1 MKVKFE
7 DAGVCR
13 KVMSIEVPRD
23 DVVPDYDRVLALY
36 AQSAVVPGFRRGK
49 APRAVVERHYAK
61 HIADDARDRLI
72 PKYYH
77 EALEKEKLRPVAVLD
92 VQDVVFDKNTGLSF
106 KVLLDVAPEFKLP
119 KYRKLVV
126 KAEPVEVTDKDVD
139 EILEHLRER
148 AARYEDVS
156 GRPAQLT
163 DMVQLDYDAV
173 LDGQSLDELVPGCRG
188 LGAAKDFW
196 VLLGEPEFLPGFNA
210 ALEGMET
217 GTQRDVTV
225 DFAEDYH
232 IKEVAGKKAQYNVT
246 LKNLRERHLPEL
258 NDDFAK
264 GMAAESLDGL
274 RDHIRR
280 DLEQM
285 RNDAEK
291 RRREDVIT
299 GQLLEKA
306 DFDIPES
313 IVQEE
318 TQNVLRGMLHQ
329 MSTSGQTREQ
339 LVEKREDLWK
349 QADVSAR
356 DRVRLMY
363 ILNRISEEEKL
374 EVSEKEIDDAI
385 SALAA
390 RQRVEPAEL
399 RKQLESNNRI
409 ETLHTD
415 LLNRKAL
422 DHVMENAKIK

>member
-7 DAGVCR
+7 DSGVCR
-13 KVMSIEVPRD
+13 KIMSIEVPRD

-36 AQSAVVPGFRRGK
+36 AQTAAVPGFRRGK

-61 HIADDARDRLI
+61 HIADDARDRLV

-92 VQDVVFDKNTGLSF
+92 VQDVVFDKNSGLSF

-119 KYRKLVV
+119 KYRKLTV

-148 AARYEDVS
+148 AARYEDVA
-156 GRPAQLT
+156 GRAARLT

-173 LDGQSLDELVPGCRG
+173 LDDKPLAEMVPGCRG

-210 ALEGMET
+210 ALEGMEA
-217 GTQRDVTV
+217 GAQREVTV
-225 DFAEDYH
+225 AFPEDYH
-232 IKEVAGKKAQYNVT
+232 IKEVAGKSAQYKVT
-246 LKNLRERHLPEL
+246 LKGLRERHLPEL
-258 NDDFAK
+258 NDEFAK
-264 GMAAESLDGL
+264 GMAAESIAGL

-280 DLEQM
+280 DMEQM
-285 RNDAEK
+285 RKDAET

-329 MSTSGQTREQ
+329 MSTNGQTREQ
-339 LVEKREDLWK
+339 LVEKRDELWK

-356 DRVRLMY
+356 ERVRLMY
-363 ILNRISEEEKL
+363 ILNRIAEEEKL
-374 EVSEKEIDDAI
+374 EVGDKEIEDAI
-385 SALAA
+385 GALAA

-399 RKQLESNNRI
+399 RKQLESNNRM
-409 ETLHTD
+409 ETLLTD

-422 DHVMENAKIK
+422 DFVMENAKIK